1 MLGMYKFGAGRK
13 TVGAS
18 APTAPI
24 GSAPLSIHAQGV
36 EIICGI
42 STFCSEL
49 IIFGT
54 TL

>member
-24 GSAPLSIHAQGV
+24 RWAPLGYIV
-36 EIICGI
+36 IGI
-42 STFCSEL
+42 THL
-49 IIFGT
+49 M
-54 TL
+54 